1 MYRFL
6 YSNFFYILNSFCK
19 ICLEIFV
26 PNRRIRRI
34 LKGEIAQNYLKKYV
48 RAVVKENQNSNPK
61 TEEINNYTIWQFW
74 DKGIENAP
82 DIVKRCVESIDKFEP
97 NKRHVVLNM
106 DNIEDYVSIPEK
118 YYHLLHSGRMG
129 MAHFSD
135 ILRTMLLIKHGGCWI
150 DSTVLLTAMLPKYI
164 TNSDIFVFKNYEKS
178 DLDGLNMASYFIHA
192 KPNNKILK
200 DTRDIIWKYWQD
212 NNFLMNY
219 FLYLHAF
226 TLATKSNKENACIWN
241 NIPFVSFIP
250 VQHFQ
255 NELMNEFNEDRWK
268 IIKSTTSIHKLSFK
282 AKALGLNKGAD
293 IKNTFYEKLLKGEL
307 C

>member
-1 MYRFL
+1 MLIF
-6 YSNFFYILNSFCK
+6 SPIKQFVNSIKK
-19 ICLEIFV
+19 ICLETLV

-34 LKGEIAQNYLKKYV
+34 FKGEIAQNYLKKYV
-48 RAVVKENQNSNPK
+48 RAVTKENRNANSK
-61 TEEINNYTIWQFW
+61 IEEINDYTIWQFW

-82 DIVKRCVESIDKFEP
+82 DIVKICVESIDKFEP
-97 NKRHVVLNM
+97 NKRHIVLNL
-106 DNIEDYVSIPEK
+106 DNIEDYVNIPEK
-118 YYHLLHSGRMG
+118 YYHLLKSGRMG

-150 DSTVLLTAMLPKYI
+150 DSTVLLTAQLPEYI
-164 TNSDIFVFKNYEKS
+164 INSDIFVFKNYEKS
-178 DLDGLNMASYFIHA
+178 DFDGLNMASYFIHS

-212 NNFLMNY
+212 NNYLMNY

-226 TLATKSNKENACIWN
+226 TLATKSNKENTKIWN

-255 NELMNEFNEDRWK
+255 NELMNEFSLDKWNV
-268 IIKSTTSIHKLSFK
+268 IKSTTSIHKLSFK
-282 AKALGLNKGAD
+282 AKALGLNKGIE
-293 IKNTFYEKLLKGEL
+293 IKHTFYEKLLKGEL
-307 C
+307 YE